1 MSFLEQWRVS
11 PLWRAMVTAVGV
23 TAFCGIARTAP
34 AQGMEVDWEAVSR
47 IGSAV
52 AAQVQK
58 VPFADQL
65 AALAAST
72 EIDWALVE
80 QLVERVLG
88 DTSWEDAAALRPYA
102 EAALARM
109 ATLKGGADTTA
120 WLRQRLDYLLVAEQY
135 VREERT
141 PPPKPAPP
149 PPPSPVKPV
158 PPAQRVPPVP
168 KPVPPPSPVRHTVKL
183 DRDTEMWIRRL
194 PAEPSPFA
202 KQTAPALRRIFVE
215 EGVPAPL
222 IWLAEVESAFNPAA
236 RSPVG
241 AAGLYQFM
249 PATASRFGLTT
260 TPPDQ
265 RLDPELSARA
275 AARYMRVLYKRFSDW
290 PLVIAAYNAGEGRV
304 GRTLSQ
310 NRASGFEEIAGAL
323 PLETRMYVP
332 RVAAVIRQREG
343 ADLRR
348 LPAPRLPGRP
358 GANVTL

>member
-1 MSFLEQWRVS
+1 
-11 PLWRAMVTAVGV
+11 MVMAAGIA
-23 TAFCGIARTAP
+23 AFCGIARTAP

-47 IGSAV
+47 IGTAV
-52 AAQVQK
+52 ANQVQK
-58 VPFADQL
+58 VPIAEQL
-65 AALAAST
+65 SALAAST
-72 EIDWALVE
+72 EVDWEVLR

-109 ATLKGGADTTA
+109 ATVKGGADTAA
-120 WLRQRLDYLLVAEQY
+120 WLRQRLDYLAVAEQY
-135 VREERT
+135 VREEKI

-149 PPPSPVKPV
+149 PPPPGKPV
-158 PPAQRVPPVP
+158 PPVRPLPPAP
-168 KPVPPPSPVRHTVKL
+168 KPVTPPSPVRHTVKL
-183 DRDTEMWIRRL
+183 DRDTETWIRRL
-194 PAEPSPFA
+194 PADPPPLAQQLAPS
-202 KQTAPALRRIFVE
+202 LRRIFE
-215 EGVPAPL
+215 QEGIPPAL

-265 RLDPELSARA
+265 RLDPERSARA

-310 NRASGFEEIAGAL
+310 NRAKGFEEIAGSL

-332 RVAAVIRQREG
+332 RVAAVIRHREG

-348 LPAPRLPGRP
+348 LPAPLLPGRP
-358 GANVTL
+358 GTNATL